1 MRKFP
6 VDETRDAVGVV
17 DIVVKQSLV
26 DEIEYVAVAVENIV
40 VMYFLVDATWGDAL
54 VAVGDIAV

>member
-54 VAVGDIAV
+54 VAVGDTAV